1 MSFSGTADSDFMKL
15 SQIPEVRKSDYINF
29 AATDFDS
36 IKDSLL
42 QYINA
47 VYPEDYNNFYSS
59 ELGIM
64 LVELISYM
72 GAVTSF
78 KADALANECFIG
90 TVKTR
95 DNLRNLLLTNHGER
109 LGQYDFGANLTELTF
124 ELGTDKFDT
133 EAMLRIS
140 KAITKFMPYV
150 QLLEYKPFNEKR
162 DGALA
167 RAGFSVSY
175 SVPLAKLNNQKIELI
190 LYAAG

>member
-1 MSFSGTADSDFMKL
+1 MANQKTYSFEGVGETVEEYRQTNRVDS
-15 SQIPEVRKSDYINF
+15 
-29 AATDFDS
+29 S
-36 IKDSLL
+36 IGEMLPIGIKTP
-42 QYINA
+42 
-47 VYPEDYNNFYSS
+47 V
-59 ELGIM
+59 ELGTDKDGL
-64 LVELISYM
+64 LVMHYRI
-72 GAVTSF
+72 
-78 KADALANECFIG
+78 ADTI
-90 TVKTR
+90 K

>member
-95 DNLRNLLLTNHGER
+95 DNLRNLL
-109 LGQYDFGANLTELTF
+109 
-124 ELGTDKFDT
+124 
-133 EAMLRIS
+133 
-140 KAITKFMPYV
+140 
-150 QLLEYKPFNEKR
+150 
-162 DGALA
+162 
-167 RAGFSVSY
+167 
-175 SVPLAKLNNQKIELI
+175 ELI
-190 LYAAG
+190 GVSLKGPTSSSAKAKITWAGESNPM